1 MEYQKIANLIDNDA
15 SNQPSKFRTRN
26 WVEINDESRGA
37 YNVNS
42 QVKFKTTM
50 LKSSL
55 CDYSDAYILVKGTI
69 SVNNTAA
76 QGAAANN
83 TNKKVIFKNCA
94 PITNSK
100 SEINNM
106 QMDNAIDI
114 DIVMP
119 MYNLIEYSDNY
130 AKTTGS
136 LWQYCKDIPARNVN
150 NEIIVFDVNNV
161 TDSFNFKVKFTSQTK
176 NDGTK
181 DVEIIVP
188 LKYLSNFWRTL
199 EMSLINYEVNLIL
212 TWSSTCVLIA
222 PGIQNQAE
230 TFAIT
235 DTKLYVPVVTL
246 STQKNTKF
254 FQQLKSGFKRVIN
267 WNKYL
272 SKPELLAQNPNLNH
286 LVELSFQGV
295 NRLFVLAFENDD
307 DRTSDD
313 QYYLPTVEIKDYNV
327 VINGENFFDQP
338 IKTNKVKYD
347 NIRKIAI
354 GQGDDY
360 TTGCL
365 LDYPYFANT
374 YKMIAVDLSKQQALD
389 ADPRSIQQINF
400 TANLDRA
407 ENTRVC
413 FILEEAKETILD
425 FSQGRVK
432 VL

>member
-1 MEYQKIANLIDNDA
+1 MNLIDDA
-15 SNQPSKFRTRN
+15 SNQPSKFRTSN
-26 WVEINDESRGA
+26 WVKINDESRGA

-42 QVKFKTTM
+42 QIKFKTTM

-76 QGAAANN
+76 AGAAANN

-94 PITNSK
+94 PFTNCI
-100 SEINNM
+100 SEINNT
-106 QMDNAIDI
+106 QIDNAKDT

-119 MYNLIEYSDNY
+119 MYNVIEYSDNC

-136 LWQYCKDIPARNVN
+136 LWQYCKDIPALNAN
-150 NEIIVFDVNNV
+150 DDIIIFAEGNT
-161 TDSFNFKVKFTSQTK
+161 TDSFNFKVKFTGGTG
-176 NDGTK
+176 NNGTK
-181 DVEIIVP
+181 DVEIMAP

-199 EMSLINYEVNLIL
+199 EILLINCEVNLIL
-212 TWSSTCVLIA
+212 TWSST
-222 PGIQNQAE
+222 PNQNA

-246 STQKNTKF
+246 STQENTKF

-286 LVELSFQGV
+286 LVEPSFQGV

-307 DRTSDD
+307 HRTSDD
-313 QYYLPTVEIKDYNV
+313 QYYLPTVEIKDYNIM
-327 VINGENFFDQP
+327 INGENFFDQP
-338 IKTNKVKYD
+338 IKNNKITYE
-347 NIRKIAI
+347 NIRKIAT

-360 TTGCL
+360 ATGCL
-365 LDYPYFANT
+365 FDYPYFANV

-389 ADPRSIQQINF
+389 ADPRAIQQINF
-400 TANLDRA
+400 TGNLDKA
-407 ENTRVC
+407 GNTRVY

-425 FSQGRVK
+425 FSQGTVK